1 MDKRKYIDLWIEG
14 EDLSLDSGKQP
25 ILCDNRLS
33 IAQDIKHALLESG
46 LVTALIGERSSVLRS
61 DIFLQ
66 MQLLIEEDIRLVPGT
81 IQIIEKQ
88 SAEPDKA
95 LLWIVAETVEF
106 GQISQELHYG

>member
-1 MDKRKYIDLWIEG
+1 MNKRKYIDLWIED

-88 SAEPDKA
+88 RAETDKA